1 MISSARVLGEPLVV
15 PHPIHSGSPCHVN
28 HYQMGRYPALRRQSH
43 RPPEIVI
50 APADSDRP
58 ALLSQPAFRNLWLA
72 SIVSDFGSYVSALA
86 LPLTA
91 ALTIRAT
98 PFQMGLLTALVWLPF
113 VLFGLLAGPVV
124 DRLPRKRL
132 LLSADWIRALAFA
145 TIPLA
150 ALFGGLGFGLLA
162 VIAVIDGL
170 CTLVFQVAE
179 TSLMPAV
186 IDRRDLVA
194 ANGRFSASGSATQAV
209 GPGIAGLLTSLL
221 GPPMAIAVDAAS
233 YVVSA
238 LILRRIPATTRPEA
252 PIESAAVVGRSLRRR
267 ARVALADIHAGL
279 HLVFQTPPIR
289 ASLLAS
295 AVLNLF
301 GYMFLAIYI
310 LYMART
316 LRLSQI
322 TIGLILSGGG
332 IGAVVCAVGSD
343 RLRRRFGFGPMMVWS
358 MNICAA
364 TTLLIPIAVGWR
376 PSAVALLAAAECI
389 QYGMLAIF
397 NIGGRTLRQVL
408 APDAFQGRVNATA
421 RMVVGTATLVGSLGG
436 GLLGSWIGLG
446 PTLIVGALG
455 MMLAAPIVWFS
466 PLPSMMTLPEP
477 APPTQLVNTAS
488 ASG

>member
-1 MISSARVLGEPLVV
+1 MSTFIRRVADWRPRSLNRRNR
-15 PHPIHSGSPCHVN
+15 IHTDVATD
-28 HYQMGRYPALRRQSH
+28 R
-43 RPPEIVI
+43 
-50 APADSDRP
+50 DRP
-58 ALLSQPAFRNLWLA
+58 ALLEQPAFRNLWFA

-91 ALTIRAT
+91 ALTLRAT

-132 LLSADWIRALAFA
+132 LLIADWTRALAFA

-150 ALFGGLGFGLLA
+150 AATGQLDFGLLA
-162 VIAVIDGL
+162 IVAVIDGL
-170 CTLVFQVAE
+170 CTLVFQVSE

-186 IDRRDLVA
+186 IDRRDLIA
-194 ANGRFSASGSATQAV
+194 ANSRFSASGSVAQAA

-221 GPPMAIAVDAAS
+221 GPPMAVAVDAAS
-233 YVVSA
+233 YAVSA
-238 LILRRIPATTRPEA
+238 LILRRVPAA
-252 PIESAAVVGRSLRRR
+252 PRQGPSTAPMLPAQRSLRRQGHL
-267 ARVALADIHAGL
+267 ALTDIRDGL
-279 HLVFQTPPIR
+279 RLVFRTPAIR

-295 AVLNLF
+295 TILNLF

-310 LYMART
+310 LYMARE
-316 LRLSQI
+316 LHLSQL

-332 IGAVVCAVGSD
+332 VGAVVCAVTSD
-343 RLRRRFGFGPMMVWS
+343 WLRRRFGFGPMMVWS
-358 MNICAA
+358 MTICAA
-364 TTLLIPIAVGWR
+364 GSLLVPIAVGWR
-376 PSAVALLAAAECI
+376 PSAVAMLAAAECI

-397 NIGGRTLRQVL
+397 NIGARTLRQVL

-421 RMVVGTATLVGSLGG
+421 RMVAGTATLIGSLAG

-466 PLPSMMTLPEP
+466 PLPSMATLPEP
-477 APPTQLVNTAS
+477 AHGPHAGVNPLPAD
-488 ASG
+488 